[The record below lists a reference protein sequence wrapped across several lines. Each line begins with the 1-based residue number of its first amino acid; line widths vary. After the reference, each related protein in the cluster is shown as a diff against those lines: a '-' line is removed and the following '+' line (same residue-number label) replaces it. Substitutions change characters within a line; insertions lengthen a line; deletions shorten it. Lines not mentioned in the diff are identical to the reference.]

1 MCPRALVFGKITWR
15 FRLFSGRRIKVQPPE
30 VEVDRVDEVLFI
42 PESGGEVLHPLD
54 LRMECFTSS
63 IDVASKVMM
72 FSNRRFSI
80 AAFSFIVSN
89 RLRTAQLYHHR
100 KCLRRLLIHLVEK
113 RHGGLL
119 EGPGARA
126 VFNSL
131 CRSCASGFESKTWMG
146 VWD

>member
-1 MCPRALVFGKITWR
+1 
-15 FRLFSGRRIKVQPPE
+15 
-30 VEVDRVDEVLFI
+30 
-42 PESGGEVLHPLD
+42 
-54 LRMECFTSS
+54 
-63 IDVASKVMM
+63 MM
-72 FSNRRFSI
+72 FSNRGFSI
-80 AAFSFIVSN
+80 AAFSLIVSN